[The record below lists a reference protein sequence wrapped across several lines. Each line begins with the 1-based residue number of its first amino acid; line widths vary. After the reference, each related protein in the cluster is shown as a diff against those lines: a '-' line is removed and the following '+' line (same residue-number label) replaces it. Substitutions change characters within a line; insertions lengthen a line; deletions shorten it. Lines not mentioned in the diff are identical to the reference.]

1 MRYMTNKLIIE
12 TLTDSK
18 KADVFNNVKQYVDL
32 HGNKNIFF
40 IITSQVSEKLS
51 DYSDNEKDE
60 FATKLD
66 KYFKEEYAISPSTIK
81 LSKYQLKIVET
92 IIFSQIS
99 EEANE
104 IILEPLDDWLGIQKE
119 LFDLELAVYVGRLW
133 AFDSVP
139 LLPLNVCLPFPTQ
152 ILEENTFLIKVPLFT
167 TINKQA
173 SYLSKLVSKS
183 IRFGLTRPIEDN
195 DKKVYAC
202 TVYDGIVNTSDLIVS
217 SVDEV
222 LEKHY
227 SEVNVS
233 LKLNDNKIMEEYK
246 QAKIEKYFRFLKSQ
260 CLEMADVQPFADS
273 DFDRYQHACL
283 KQFTKA

>member
-1 MRYMTNKLIIE
+1 MTNKLIIE

-18 KADVFNNVKQYVDL
+18 KAIVFNNVKQYVEL
-32 HGNKNIFF
+32 HGNKNLVF
-40 IITSQVSEKLS
+40 IITEQINENLRDRTDSEL
-51 DYSDNEKDE
+51 DE

-66 KYFKEEYAISPSTIK
+66 KYFKEEYASSPSTIK
-81 LSKYQLKIVET
+81 LSKHQLKIVET
-92 IIFSQIS
+92 IIFSQIA

-119 LFDLELAVYVGRLW
+119 LFDLRLAVYVGKLW
-133 AFDSVP
+133 AFDTAP
-139 LLPLNVCLPFPTQ
+139 LLHLNQCLPFPTQ
-152 ILEENTFLIKVPLFT
+152 ILEENSFLIKAPLFT

-202 TVYDGIVNTSDLIVS
+202 TVYDGIVNTSNIIVG
-217 SVDEV
+217 SVCEL

-227 SEVNVS
+227 GKIDDLGFVTANV
-233 LKLNDNKIMEEYK
+233 MEEYK
-246 QAKIEKYFRFLKSQ
+246 LMKIEKYFRFLKSQ

-273 DFDRYQHACL
+273 DFDRYHQTCL
-283 KQFTKA
+283 KKFTKA